1 MGQALLIIFN
11 LFLLEAM
18 LSIDNAAVLGLMVK
32 DLSKSDQPKA
42 LRYGLLGAFAFRGL
56 SLLFVSI
63 LIKIL
68 WLKLVGGL
76 YLLYLV
82 YGHFTPKKDEIEE
95 GVDKEHNKRYL
106 SLKRA
111 LGGFWATVVLV
122 EVMDM
127 AFSID
132 NMFAAAAMTDKI
144 YLILI
149 GVFAGMVAMRFVA
162 QLFCVLMVKFPS
174 LERSAFIVIGLLGLK
189 LIFVSVLSWK
199 ASFADVNAILGSR
212 TFDLSFSGTMLLVFF
227 LPILTTSK
235 HSSHEIQ
242 KV

>member
-1 MGQALLIIFN
+1 MVIN
-11 LFLLEAM
+11 LFLLESM

-32 DLSKSDQPKA
+32 DLPKDEQPKA
-42 LRYGLLGAFAFRGL
+42 LRYGLWGAFIIRGL
-56 SLLFVSI
+56 SLFCISF

-68 WLKLVGGL
+68 WLKLIGGL

-82 YGHFTPKKDEIEE
+82 YGHFSPKRDEIEE
-95 GVDKEHNKRYL
+95 GVDKEHNRRYL
-106 SLKRA
+106 SLKSK

-132 NMFAAAAMTDKI
+132 NIFAASAMTDKI

-162 QLFCVLMVKFPS
+162 QLFCALLIRFPS
-174 LERSAFIVIGLLGLK
+174 LEKSAFIVIGLLGLK
-189 LIFVSVLSWK
+189 LITVSIISWFPQYDGLNGFV
-199 ASFADVNAILGSR
+199 GSHS
-212 TFDLSFSGTMLLVFF
+212 FDLFFSGAMILVFL
-227 LPILTTSK
+227 LPTLSTSK
-235 HSSHEIQ
+235 LNIHVAQ
-242 KV
+242 KVR